1 MFCRPLRDKSRY
13 KPHRQ
18 INGEFTFTE
27 FEYAHLIP
35 LNDWSQVVSDED
47 CFFNTA
53 YLSVIE
59 KSSNTDLKCRYII
72 FYRNAQPCGIAYF
85 QLIDFKASVF
95 GELLQQEVEQ
105 LQSKRMQLFEKYIQT
120 KEKEDVLLRLMT
132 CGNNL
137 ISGEYGYKKTDEL
150 EDELFGKLLCTV
162 IKTLSAED
170 GLKGRLSAVLL
181 KDFYKPVD
189 FFEYK
194 QNFKGLSF
202 TVEPN
207 MMIDLPQGLKQLD
220 DYVAL
225 FSKKYRNRA
234 KAILKHRENI
244 IFKTLDIKD
253 IQEQENH
260 INRLY
265 VNIYG
270 RAKFKLLM
278 LPEHYFTEVKRI
290 FGDRFFMKALFVDNT
305 MVAFMSGFYL
315 PNGTLEAH
323 YIGMDYQANEANELY
338 QNMLYEFI
346 RTAIEKACVRINLG
360 RTAAEIKSTVGAKA
374 QDLVCY
380 VQPQNAVS
388 KLIVNPFIDFLKPK
402 AWIPRNP
409 FKDAE
414 S

>member
-13 KPHRQ
+13 KPHRH
-18 INGEFTFTE
+18 INSEFTFTE

-35 LNDWSQVVSDED
+35 QKDWCQVINDED
-47 CFFNTA
+47 IFFNTS

-59 KSSNTDLKCRYII
+59 KSSNSDLKCRYII
-72 FYRNAQPCGIAYF
+72 FYKNSKPCGIAYF

-137 ISGEYGYKKTDEL
+137 ISGEYGYKKTAEV
-150 EDELFGKLLCTV
+150 EEELFVKLLCTV

-170 GLKGRLSAVLL
+170 GLKVRLSAVLL

-189 FFEYK
+189 FFEDK

-207 MMIDLPQGLKQLD
+207 MMIDLPEGLKKLD
-220 DYVAL
+220 DYIAM

-234 KAILKHRENI
+234 KAILKHREKI
-244 IFKTLDIKD
+244 VFKTFDITN
-253 IQEQENH
+253 IQEQQQN

-278 LPEHYFTEVKRI
+278 LPEQYFTEAKII
-290 FGDRFFMKALFVDNT
+290 FGDKFFLKALFVDNT

-315 PNGTLEAH
+315 HNGTLEAH

-346 RTAIEKACVRINLG
+346 RTAIEKGCARINLG

-380 VQPQNAVS
+380 VQPQNTLS
-388 KLIVNPFIDFLKPK
+388 KLIVNPFIEFLKPK
-402 AWIPRNP
+402 AWISRNP
-409 FKDAE
+409 FKDGE
-414 S
+414 R